1 MDPRKL
7 LEGRSNPLP
16 EGTLAVGAGLIVS
29 GITSYGFLAIS
40 ARALGP
46 ERYAPLGVLWALTY
60 VVCPGVFLPLEQEV
74 GRALSSRRAK
84 GLGGGPLI
92 RRAALA
98 GGVAA
103 AVLIALTAATGPLSV
118 PHLFDDKVL
127 LLVALMV
134 ALAGYYVEFLVRGI
148 LSGNGR
154 FGPYGVILGA
164 EAFLRMVACA
174 ALAIIGVDTVGPYG
188 VLVGLSPVIATLI
201 GAGRQRNLVTPGPDA
216 PWSELSTALGFLL
229 AGSVMAQLLVNA
241 GVFAVQI
248 LADADQKGPGGVA
261 GRFLNGLIIARIP
274 LFMFQAVQAALLPK
288 LAHLAGAGRHADFR
302 TGLKRLLAVVVAIG
316 VLATA
321 TAFAIGPFVV
331 TTLFGEEFR
340 LSHTDL
346 GYLAA
351 ASAVYMLALALA
363 QALIALANYS
373 RVVLGWGSGLIVFTI
388 VTALGSDL
396 LLRVER
402 GFLAGSIASAIVMA
416 IAVHT
421 MLSRGGPL
429 PADAE
434 ELLEAGHQL
443 PIEP

>member
-16 EGTLAVGAGLIVS
+16 EGTLSVGAGLIVS
-29 GITSYGFLAIS
+29 GITSYVFLAIS

-46 ERYAPLGVLWALTY
+46 EAYAPLGVLWALTY

-84 GLGGGPLI
+84 GVGGGPLI
-92 RRAALA
+92 RRATLA

-103 AVLIALTAATGPLSV
+103 AVLIAVTAATGPLSLE
-118 PHLFDDKVL
+118 HLFDDKVL

-134 ALAGYYVEFLVRGI
+134 ALGGYYVEFLVRGI

-154 FGPYGVILGA
+154 FKPYGVILGA
-164 EAFLRMVACA
+164 EALLRAMACA
-174 ALAIIGVDTVGPYG
+174 GLAVIGVDTVGPYG
-188 VLVGLSPVIATLI
+188 VLVGLSPILATLI
-201 GAGRQRNLVTPGPDA
+201 GAGRERNLVTPGPDA
-216 PWSELSTALGFLL
+216 PWSELSSALGYLL

-248 LADADQKGPGGVA
+248 LADAEERGPGGVA
-261 GRFLNGLIIARIP
+261 GRFLNGLIIARVP

-316 VLATA
+316 GLATV
-321 TAFAIGPFVV
+321 TAFAIGPRVV
-331 TTLFGEEFR
+331 TTLFGEEFE

-363 QALIALANYS
+363 QALIALANYN
-373 RVVLGWGSGLIVFTI
+373 RVVLGWGSGLVVFTI
-388 VTALGSDL
+388 VTALGSEL

-402 GFLAGSIASAIVMA
+402 GFLAGSIAAAIVMA
-416 IAVHT
+416 
-421 MLSRGGPL
+421 LSVRSVLASGDASDHD
-429 PADAE
+429 AD

>member
-7 LEGRSNPLP
+7 LEGRTNPLP

-46 ERYAPLGVLWALTY
+46 EKYAPLGVLWALTY

-74 GRALSSRRAK
+74 GRALSTRRAK

-103 AVLIALTAATGPLSV
+103 AVLIAATAATGPLSV
-118 PHLFDDKVL
+118 SHLFDDKVL

-134 ALAGYYVEFLVRGI
+134 ALGGYYAEFLVRGV

-154 FGPYGVILGA
+154 FKSYGVILGS
-164 EAFLRMVACA
+164 EALLRMLACF
-174 ALAIIGVDTVGPYG
+174 ALAVVGVDTVGPFG
-188 VLVGLSPVIATLI
+188 IIIGLAPIAATLI
-201 GAGRQRNLVTPGPDA
+201 GVRKERNLVTPGPDA
-216 PWSELSTALGFLL
+216 PWSELSTALGYLL

-248 LADADQKGPGGVA
+248 LADADQRGPGGVA
-261 GRFLNGLIIARIP
+261 GRFLNGLIIARVP

-288 LAHLAGAGRHADFR
+288 LAHLAGEGRHDDFR
-302 TGLKRLLAVVVAIG
+302 TGLKRLLAVVVGIG
-316 VLATA
+316 SLATV

-331 TTLFGEEFR
+331 TTLFGKGFE
-340 LSHTDL
+340 LSHKDL
-346 GYLAA
+346 AYLAG
-351 ASAVYMLALALA
+351 ASAIYMLALALA
-363 QALIALANYS
+363 QALIALENYS
-373 RVVLGWGSGLIVFTI
+373 RVVLGWASGLIAFVA
-388 VTALGSDL
+388 VTAIGEEL
-396 LLRVER
+396 LPRVEN
-402 GFLAGSIASAIVMA
+402 GFLAGSIAAAVVMA
-416 IAVHT
+416 LSVHSL
-421 MLSRGGPL
+421 LSKGLGGTHD
-429 PADAE
+429 AD
-434 ELLEAGHQL
+434 ELVEASHQL

>member
-7 LEGRSNPLP
+7 LEGRTNPLP

-46 ERYAPLGVLWALTY
+46 EKYAPLGVLWALTY

-74 GRALSSRRAK
+74 GRALSTRRAK

-103 AVLIALTAATGPLSV
+103 AVLIAATAATGPLSV
-118 PHLFDDKVL
+118 SHLFDDKVL

-134 ALAGYYVEFLVRGI
+134 ALGGYYVEFLVRGV

-154 FGPYGVILGA
+154 FKSYGVILGS
-164 EAFLRMVACA
+164 EALLRMLACF
-174 ALAIIGVDTVGPYG
+174 ALAVVGVDTVGPFG
-188 VLVGLSPVIATLI
+188 IIIGLAPIAATLI
-201 GAGRQRNLVTPGPDA
+201 GVRKERDLVTPGPDA
-216 PWSELSTALGFLL
+216 PWSELSTALGYLL

-248 LADADQKGPGGVA
+248 LADADQRGPGGVA
-261 GRFLNGLIIARIP
+261 GRFLNGLIIARVP

-288 LAHLAGAGRHADFR
+288 LAHLAGEGRHEDFR
-302 TGLKRLLAVVVAIG
+302 TGLKRLLAVVVGIG
-316 VLATA
+316 VLATV

-331 TTLFGEEFR
+331 TTLFGKGFE
-340 LSHTDL
+340 LSHKDL

-351 ASAVYMLALALA
+351 GSAIYMLALALA
-363 QALIALANYS
+363 QALIALASYS
-373 RVVLGWGSGLIVFTI
+373 RVVLGWAAGLVAFVA
-388 VTALGSDL
+388 VTAIGKDL
-396 LLRVER
+396 LPRAEH
-402 GFLAGSIASAIVMA
+402 GFLAGSIAAAVVMA
-416 IAVHT
+416 LSVHGL
-421 MLSRGGPL
+421 LSRGLGGTHD
-429 PADAE
+429 AD
-434 ELLEAGHQL
+434 ELVEASHQL

>member
-29 GITSYGFLAIS
+29 GVTSYGFLAIS

-60 VVCPGVFLPLEQEV
+60 VVCPSVFLPLEQEV
-74 GRALSSRRAK
+74 GRALSSRRAR

-92 RRAALA
+92 HRAALA

-103 AVLIALTAATGPLSV
+103 AVLIAVTGASAPLSLGSFFN
-118 PHLFDDKVL
+118 HKVL
-127 LLVALMV
+127 LLIALMV
-134 ALAGYYVEFLVRGI
+134 SLAGYYVEFLVRGV

-154 FGPYGVILGA
+154 FGSYGIILGS
-164 EAFLRMVACA
+164 EAFLRMLACA
-174 ALAIIGVDTVGPYG
+174 GLALVGVNTVGPYG
-188 VLVGLSPVIATLI
+188 VIIGLSPIAATLL
-201 GAGRQRNLVTPGPDA
+201 GVRKERNLVNPGPDA
-216 PWSELSTALGFLL
+216 PWSELSSALGYLL

-241 GVFAVQI
+241 GVFAVQV
-248 LADADQKGPGGVA
+248 LADAEQKGKHGVA

-316 VLATA
+316 VTA
-321 TAFAIGPFVV
+321 TITALAIGPFVV
-331 TTLFGEEFR
+331 TTLFGEDFR
-340 LSHTDL
+340 LGHKDL

-363 QALIALANYS
+363 QALIALKNYS
-373 RVVLGWGSGLIVFTI
+373 RVVIGWAVGLIAFVA
-388 VTALGSDL
+388 VTALGHEL
-396 LLRVER
+396 LPRVEH
-402 GFLAGSIASAIVMA
+402 GFLAGSVASAIAMA
-416 IAVHT
+416 VAVQT
-421 MLSRGGPL
+421 LLSRGL
-429 PADAE
+429 ASTHDAE
-434 ELLEAGHQL
+434 ELVEASHQL

>member
-7 LEGRSNPLP
+7 LEGRTNPLP

-74 GRALSSRRAK
+74 GRALSTRRAK

-103 AVLIALTAATGPLSV
+103 VVLIAATAATGPLSLA
-118 PHLFDDKVL
+118 HLFDHKAL
-127 LLVALMV
+127 LLVALMLG
-134 ALAGYYVEFLVRGI
+134 LAGYYAEFLVRGV
-148 LSGNGR
+148 LSGNAR
-154 FGPYGVILGA
+154 FKPYGVILGS
-164 EAFLRMVACA
+164 EALLRMLACI
-174 ALAIIGVDTVGPYG
+174 ALAVIGVDTVGPYG
-188 VLVGLSPVIATLI
+188 VIIGVAPIAATLI
-201 GAGRQRNLVTPGPDA
+201 GIRKERNLITPGPDA
-216 PWSELSTALGFLL
+216 PWSELSTALGYLL

-288 LAHLAGAGRHADFR
+288 LAHLAGEGRHDDFR

-316 VLATA
+316 SLATV

-331 TTLFGEEFR
+331 TTMFGKGFE

-346 GYLAA
+346 GYLAG
-351 ASAVYMLALALA
+351 ASAIYMLALALA
-363 QALIALANYS
+363 QALIALANYR
-373 RVVLGWGSGLIVFTI
+373 RVVLGWAAGLVAFVV
-388 VTALGSDL
+388 VTALGHDL
-396 LLRVER
+396 LPRVER
-402 GFLAGSIASAIVMA
+402 GFLAGSIAAAVVMA
-416 IAVHT
+416 LSVHSL
-421 MLSRGGPL
+421 LSRGAGGTHD
-429 PADAE
+429 AD
-434 ELLEAGHQL
+434 ELVEASHQL

>member
-74 GRALSSRRAK
+74 GRALSSRRAS
-84 GLGGGPLI
+84 GVGGGPLI

-103 AVLIALTAATGPLSV
+103 AVLVAVTAGTSPLTLA
-118 PHLFDDKVL
+118 HLFDHKVL
-127 LLVALMV
+127 LLVALML
-134 ALAGYYVEFLVRGI
+134 ALSGYYVEFLVRGV

-154 FGPYGVILGA
+154 FKPYGLILGS

-174 ALAIIGVDTVGPYG
+174 GLALVGVHTVGPYG
-188 VLVGLSPVIATLI
+188 VIIGLAPVAATLI
-201 GAGRQRNLVTPGPDA
+201 GIRKERGLITPGPDA
-216 PWSELSTALGFLL
+216 PWSELSTALGYLL

-248 LADADQKGPGGVA
+248 LADAEEKGKHGVA

-288 LAHLAGAGRHADFR
+288 LAHLAASGRHADFR

-331 TTLFGEEFR
+331 TTMFGPDFE

-351 ASAVYMLALALA
+351 ASAIYMLALALA
-363 QALIALANYS
+363 QALIALASYS
-373 RVVLGWGSGLIVFTI
+373 RVVIGWAVGLVVFVI
-388 VTALGSDL
+388 VTAVQHDL
-396 LLRVER
+396 LPRVER
-402 GFLAGSIASAIVMA
+402 GFLAGSVASAIVMA
-416 IAVHT
+416 VAVFNL
-421 MLSRGGPL
+421 LSSG
-429 PADAE
+429 AAASTDVE
-434 ELLEAGHQL
+434 ELIEASHQL

>member
-7 LEGRSNPLP
+7 LEGRNNPLP

-92 RRAALA
+92 HRAALA

-103 AVLIALTAATGPLSV
+103 VVLIALTAASSPLSLA
-118 PHLFDDKVL
+118 HLFSHKVL
-127 LLVALMV
+127 LLVALML
-134 ALAGYYVEFLVRGI
+134 ALGGYYVEFLVRGV

-154 FGPYGVILGA
+154 FKPYGVILGA

-174 ALAIIGVDTVGPYG
+174 GLAIVGVNTVGPYG
-188 VLVGLSPVIATLI
+188 VIIGLSPIAATLL
-201 GAGRQRNLVTPGPDA
+201 GVRKERNLVTPGPDA
-216 PWSELSTALGFLL
+216 PWSELSSALGYLL
-229 AGSVMAQLLVNA
+229 AASVMAQLLVNA

-248 LADADQKGPGGVA
+248 LADAEEKGKHGVA

-302 TGLKRLLAVVVAIG
+302 AGLKRLLAVVVAIG
-316 VLATA
+316 VLATV

-331 TTLFGEEFR
+331 TTMFGKDFR

-363 QALIALANYS
+363 QALIALANYP
-373 RVVLGWGSGLIVFTI
+373 RVVIGWAVGLVVFAV
-388 VTALGSDL
+388 VTAVQHDL
-396 LLRVER
+396 LPRVER
-402 GFLAGSIASAIVMA
+402 GFLAGSVASAALMA
-416 IAVHT
+416 WSVFSL
-421 MLSRGGPL
+421 LSKGAGGTHD
-429 PADAE
+429 AD
-434 ELLEAGHQL
+434 ELLEASHQL

>member
-7 LEGRSNPLP
+7 LEGRTNPLP
-16 EGTLAVGAGLIVS
+16 EGTLSVGAGLIVS

-46 ERYAPLGVLWALTY
+46 EKYAPLGVLWALTY

-84 GLGGGPLI
+84 DLGGGPLI

-103 AVLIALTAATGPLSV
+103 AVLIAATAATGPLSLT
-118 PHLFDDKVL
+118 HLFDDKVL
-127 LLVALMV
+127 LLVALIV
-134 ALAGYYVEFLVRGI
+134 ALGGYYVEFLVRGV

-154 FGPYGVILGA
+154 FRSYGVILGS
-164 EAFLRMVACA
+164 EALLRMLACFV
-174 ALAIIGVDTVGPYG
+174 LAVVGVDTVGPFG
-188 VLVGLSPVIATLI
+188 VIIGVAPIAATLL
-201 GAGRQRNLVTPGPDA
+201 GVRRERNLVTPGPDA
-216 PWSELSTALGFLL
+216 PWSELSTALGYLL

-302 TGLKRLLAVVVAIG
+302 AGLKRLLAVVVAIG
-316 VLATA
+316 ALATV

-331 TTLFGEEFR
+331 TTLFGKGFE

-346 GYLAA
+346 GYLAG
-351 ASAVYMLALALA
+351 ASAIYMLALALA

-373 RVVLGWGSGLIVFTI
+373 RVVLGWAAGLVAFVG
-388 VTALGSDL
+388 VTALGHEL
-396 LLRVER
+396 LPRVEY
-402 GFLAGSIASAIVMA
+402 GFLAGSVAAALVMGVS
-416 IAVHT
+416 VHT
-421 MLSRGGPL
+421 MLSRGLAGTHD
-429 PADAE
+429 AD
-434 ELLEAGHQL
+434 ELVDASHQL

>member
-7 LEGRSNPLP
+7 LEGRANPLP
-16 EGTLAVGAGLIVS
+16 EGTLSVGAGLIV
-29 GITSYGFLAIS
+29 GGLTSYGFLAVS
-40 ARALGP
+40 ARTLGP
-46 ERYAPLGVLWALTY
+46 EAYAPLGVLWALTY

-84 GLGGGPLI
+84 GVGGGPLI

-103 AVLIALTAATGPLSV
+103 VVLVIATAATGPLSL
-118 PHLFDDKVL
+118 PHLFDDRVL

-134 ALAGYYVEFLVRGI
+134 ALAGYYVEFLVRGV

-154 FGPYGVILGA
+154 FGPYGLILGA
-164 EAFLRMVACA
+164 EALLRMLACF
-174 ALAIIGVDTVGPYG
+174 ALAVLGVKTVGPYG
-188 VLVGLSPVIATLI
+188 IIIGLAPIAATLI
-201 GAGRQRNLVTPGPDA
+201 GIRKERNLITPGPDA
-216 PWSELSTALGFLL
+216 PWSELSTALGYLL

-248 LADADQKGPGGVA
+248 LAEAEEKGPA
-261 GRFLNGLIIARIP
+261 GRFLNGLIVARVP

-316 VLATA
+316 SVATV
-321 TAFAIGPFVV
+321 TAFAIGPYVV
-331 TTLFGEEFR
+331 TKLFGEGFE
-340 LSHTDL
+340 LSHKDL
-346 GYLAA
+346 GYLAG
-351 ASAVYMLALALA
+351 ASAIYMLALALA

-373 RVVLGWGSGLIVFTI
+373 RVVLGWAAGLVAFVG
-388 VTALGSDL
+388 VTAMGHEL
-396 LLRVER
+396 LPRVEH
-402 GFLAGSIASAIVMA
+402 GFLAGSVTAAVVMA
-416 IAVHT
+416 FSVHT
-421 MLSRGGPL
+421 MLSRGLAGTHD
-429 PADAE
+429 AD
-434 ELLEAGHQL
+434 ELVEAGHQL

>member
-7 LEGRSNPLP
+7 LEGRNNPLP

-92 RRAALA
+92 HRAALA

-103 AVLIALTAATGPLSV
+103 VVLIALTAASSPLSLA
-118 PHLFDDKVL
+118 HLFSHKVL
-127 LLVALMV
+127 LLVALML
-134 ALAGYYVEFLVRGI
+134 ALGGYYVEFLVRGV

-154 FGPYGVILGA
+154 FKPYGVILGA

-174 ALAIIGVDTVGPYG
+174 VLAIVGVNTVGPYG
-188 VLVGLSPVIATLI
+188 VIIGLSPIAATLL
-201 GAGRQRNLVTPGPDA
+201 GVRKERNLVTPGPDA
-216 PWSELSTALGFLL
+216 PWSELSSALGYLL
-229 AGSVMAQLLVNA
+229 AASVMAQLLVNA

-248 LADADQKGPGGVA
+248 LADAEEKGKHGVA

-288 LAHLAGAGRHADFR
+288 LAHLAGAGRHADFKA
-302 TGLKRLLAVVVAIG
+302 GLKRLLAVVVAIG
-316 VLATA
+316 VLATV

-331 TTLFGEEFR
+331 TTMFGKDFR

-363 QALIALANYS
+363 QALIALANYP
-373 RVVLGWGSGLIVFTI
+373 RVVIGWAVGLVVFTV
-388 VTALGSDL
+388 VTAVQHDL
-396 LLRVER
+396 LPRVER
-402 GFLAGSIASAIVMA
+402 GFLAGSVASAAVMA
-416 IAVHT
+416 WSVFHV
-421 MLSRGGPL
+421 LSTGAGGAHD
-429 PADAE
+429 AD
-434 ELLEAGHQL
+434 ELLEASHQL

>member
-74 GRALSSRRAK
+74 GRALSTRRAK

-92 RRAALA
+92 RRATLA

-103 AVLIALTAATGPLSV
+103 AVLIAVTAATGPLSLT
-118 PHLFDDKVL
+118 HLFDHKVL

-134 ALAGYYVEFLVRGI
+134 ALAGYYAEFLVRGV

-154 FGPYGVILGA
+154 FKAYGVILGS
-164 EAFLRMVACA
+164 EALLRMVACFG
-174 ALAIIGVDTVGPYG
+174 LSVVGVDTVGPYG
-188 VLVGLSPVIATLI
+188 VLVGLSPVAATLI
-201 GAGRQRNLVTPGPDA
+201 GAGRERNLVTPGPDA
-216 PWSELSTALGFLL
+216 PWSELSSALGFLL

-248 LADADQKGPGGVA
+248 LADAQERGAHGVA
-261 GRFLNGLIIARIP
+261 GRFLNGLIIARVP

-288 LAHLAGAGRHADFR
+288 LAHLAGQGRHHDFK

-316 VLATA
+316 SLATV

-331 TTLFGEEFR
+331 KTMFGKEFE
-340 LSHTDL
+340 LSHKDL

-363 QALIALANYS
+363 QALIALANYT
-373 RVVLGWGSGLIVFTI
+373 RVVIGWAAGLVAFVI
-388 VTALGSDL
+388 VTALGSEL
-396 LLRVER
+396 LPRVEH
-402 GFLAGSIASAIVMA
+402 GFLAGSVAAAVVMA
-416 IAVHT
+416 LSVRT
-421 MLSRGGPL
+421 MLSQGLAGVHD
-429 PADAE
+429 AD
-434 ELLEAGHQL
+434 ELVEASHQL

>member
-7 LEGRSNPLP
+7 LEGRTNPLP

-46 ERYAPLGVLWALTY
+46 EKYAPLGVLWALTY

-74 GRALSSRRAK
+74 GRALSTRRAK

-103 AVLIALTAATGPLSV
+103 AVLIAATAATGPLSLS
-118 PHLFDDKVL
+118 HLFDDKVM

-134 ALAGYYVEFLVRGI
+134 ALGGYYVEFLVRGV

-154 FGPYGVILGA
+154 FRSYGVILGS
-164 EAFLRMVACA
+164 EALLRMLACF
-174 ALAIIGVDTVGPYG
+174 ALAVVGVDTVGPFG
-188 VLVGLSPVIATLI
+188 VIIGIAPIAATLI
-201 GAGRQRNLVTPGPDA
+201 GVRKERNLVTPGPDA
-216 PWSELSTALGFLL
+216 PWSELSTALGYLL

-248 LADADQKGPGGVA
+248 LADADQRGPGGVA
-261 GRFLNGLIIARIP
+261 GRFLNGLIIARVP

-288 LAHLAGAGRHADFR
+288 LAHLAGEGRHDDFK
-302 TGLKRLLAVVVAIG
+302 TGLKRLLAVVVGIG
-316 VLATA
+316 TLATV

-331 TTLFGEEFR
+331 TTMFGKGFE

-346 GYLAA
+346 GYLAGG
-351 ASAVYMLALALA
+351 SAIYMLALALA

-373 RVVLGWGSGLIVFTI
+373 RVVLGWAAGLIAFVG
-388 VTALGSDL
+388 VTALGEEL
-396 LLRVER
+396 LPRVEY
-402 GFLAGSIASAIVMA
+402 GFLAGSVAAAVVMG
-416 IAVHT
+416 VSVRT
-421 MLSRGGPL
+421 MLSKGLAGTHD
-429 PADAE
+429 AD
-434 ELLEAGHQL
+434 ELVEASHQL

>member
-29 GITSYGFLAIS
+29 GITSYVFLAIS

-84 GLGGGPLI
+84 GVGGGPLI
-92 RRAALA
+92 RRATLA

-118 PHLFDDKVL
+118 DHLFDGKVL

-174 ALAIIGVDTVGPYG
+174 ALAIIGVETVGPYG
-188 VLVGLSPVIATLI
+188 VLVGLSPVVATLI

-288 LAHLAGAGRHADFR
+288 LAHLAGEGRHADFR

-373 RVVLGWGSGLIVFTI
+373 RVVLGWGSGLVVFTI

-416 IAVHT
+416 FAVRT

-429 PADAE
+429 PVDAE

>member
-7 LEGRSNPLP
+7 LEGRTNPLP

-29 GITSYGFLAIS
+29 GVTSYGFLAIS

-46 ERYAPLGVLWALTY
+46 EKYAPLGVLWALTY

-74 GRALSSRRAK
+74 GRALSTRRAK

-103 AVLIALTAATGPLSV
+103 VVLIAATAATGPLSL

-134 ALAGYYVEFLVRGI
+134 ALGGYYVEFLVRGV
-148 LSGNGR
+148 LSGNAR
-154 FGPYGVILGA
+154 FKPYGVILGA
-164 EAFLRMVACA
+164 EALLRMLACF
-174 ALAIIGVDTVGPYG
+174 ALAVVGVDTVGPYG
-188 VLVGLSPVIATLI
+188 VLVGLSPVAATLI
-201 GAGRQRNLVTPGPDA
+201 GIRKERNLITPGPDA
-216 PWSELSTALGFLL
+216 PWSELSTALGYLL

-261 GRFLNGLIIARIP
+261 GRFLNGLIIARVP

-302 TGLKRLLAVVVAIG
+302 AGLKRLLAVVVAIG
-316 VLATA
+316 SLATV

-331 TTLFGEEFR
+331 TTMFGKGFE
-340 LSHTDL
+340 LSHRDL
-346 GYLAA
+346 AYLAG
-351 ASAVYMLALALA
+351 ASAIYMLALALA

-373 RVVLGWGSGLIVFTI
+373 RVVLGWAAGLVAFVA
-388 VTALGSDL
+388 VTALGHDL
-396 LLRVER
+396 LPRVEH
-402 GFLAGSIASAIVMA
+402 GFLAGSIAAAVVMA
-416 IAVHT
+416 
-421 MLSRGGPL
+421 LSVQNLLSHGGVGTHD
-429 PADAE
+429 AD
-434 ELLEAGHQL
+434 ELVEAAHQL
-443 PIEP
+443 PHEP

>member
-7 LEGRSNPLP
+7 LEGRTNPLP

-46 ERYAPLGVLWALTY
+46 EKYAPLGVLWALTY

-74 GRALSSRRAK
+74 GRALSTRRAK
-84 GLGGGPLI
+84 GVGGGPLI

-103 AVLIALTAATGPLSV
+103 AVLIAATAATGPLSAS
-118 PHLFDDKVL
+118 HLFDDKVML
-127 LLVALMV
+127 LAALMV
-134 ALAGYYVEFLVRGI
+134 ALGGYYVEFLVRGV

-154 FGPYGVILGA
+154 FKSYGVILGS
-164 EAFLRMVACA
+164 EALLRMLACF
-174 ALAIIGVDTVGPYG
+174 ALAVVGVDTVGPFG
-188 VLVGLSPVIATLI
+188 VIIGLAPIAATLI
-201 GAGRQRNLVTPGPDA
+201 GIRKERDLVTPGPDA
-216 PWSELSTALGFLL
+216 PWSELSTALGYLL

-261 GRFLNGLIIARIP
+261 GRFLNGLIIARVP

-288 LAHLAGAGRHADFR
+288 LAHLAGEGRHDDFR
-302 TGLKRLLAVVVAIG
+302 TGLKRLLAVVVGIG
-316 VLATA
+316 TLATV

-331 TTLFGEEFR
+331 TTMFGKGFE
-340 LSHTDL
+340 LSHKDL
-346 GYLAA
+346 AYLAG
-351 ASAVYMLALALA
+351 ASAIYMLALALA
-363 QALIALANYS
+363 QALIALENYS
-373 RVVLGWGSGLIVFTI
+373 RVVLGWASGLIAFVG
-388 VTALGSDL
+388 VTAIGEEL
-396 LLRVER
+396 LPRVEN
-402 GFLAGSIASAIVMA
+402 GFLAGSIAAAVVMA
-416 IAVHT
+416 LSVHSL
-421 MLSRGGPL
+421 LSKGLGGTHD
-429 PADAE
+429 AD
-434 ELLEAGHQL
+434 ELLEAGHQF

>member
-7 LEGRSNPLP
+7 LEGRTNPLP

-46 ERYAPLGVLWALTY
+46 EKYAPLGVLWALTY

-74 GRALSSRRAK
+74 GRALSTRRAK

-103 AVLIALTAATGPLSV
+103 AVLIAATAATGPLSAS
-118 PHLFDDKVL
+118 HLFDDKVM

-134 ALAGYYVEFLVRGI
+134 ALGGYYAEFLVRGV

-154 FGPYGVILGA
+154 FKSYGVILGS
-164 EAFLRMVACA
+164 EALLRMLACF
-174 ALAIIGVDTVGPYG
+174 ALAVVGVDTVGPFG
-188 VLVGLSPVIATLI
+188 IIIGLAPIAATLI
-201 GAGRQRNLVTPGPDA
+201 GVRKERNLVTPGPDA
-216 PWSELSTALGFLL
+216 PWSELSTALGYLL

-248 LADADQKGPGGVA
+248 LADADQRGPGGVA
-261 GRFLNGLIIARIP
+261 GRFLNGLIIARVP

-288 LAHLAGAGRHADFR
+288 LAHLAGEGRHDDFR
-302 TGLKRLLAVVVAIG
+302 TGLKRLLAVVVGIG
-316 VLATA
+316 SLATV

-331 TTLFGEEFR
+331 TTLFGKGFE
-340 LSHTDL
+340 LSHKDL
-346 GYLAA
+346 AYLAG
-351 ASAVYMLALALA
+351 ASAIYMLALALA
-363 QALIALANYS
+363 QALIALENYS
-373 RVVLGWGSGLIVFTI
+373 RVVLGWASGLIAFVA
-388 VTALGSDL
+388 VTAIGEEL
-396 LLRVER
+396 LPRVEN
-402 GFLAGSIASAIVMA
+402 GFLAGSIAAAVVMA
-416 IAVHT
+416 LSVHSL
-421 MLSRGGPL
+421 LSKGLAGTHD
-429 PADAE
+429 AD
-434 ELLEAGHQL
+434 ELVEASHQL

>member
-7 LEGRSNPLP
+7 LEGRTNPLP

-46 ERYAPLGVLWALTY
+46 EKYAPLGVLWALTY

-74 GRALSSRRAK
+74 GRALSNRRAK

-103 AVLIALTAATGPLSV
+103 AVLIAATAATGPLSLAN
-118 PHLFDDKVL
+118 LFDNKVM

-134 ALAGYYVEFLVRGI
+134 ALGGYYVEFLVRGV
-148 LSGNGR
+148 LSGNAR
-154 FGPYGVILGA
+154 FKSYGIILGS
-164 EAFLRMVACA
+164 EALLRMLACF
-174 ALAIIGVDTVGPYG
+174 ALALVGVDTVGPFG
-188 VLVGLSPVIATLI
+188 VIIGLAPIAATLL
-201 GAGRQRNLVTPGPDA
+201 GVRRERNLVTPGPDA
-216 PWSELSTALGFLL
+216 PWSELSSALGYLL

-248 LADADQKGPGGVA
+248 LADAQQKGPGGVA
-261 GRFLNGLIIARIP
+261 GRFLNGLIIARVP

-288 LAHLAGAGRHADFR
+288 LAHLAGEGRHDDFK
-302 TGLKRLLAVVVAIG
+302 TGLKRLLAVVVGIG
-316 VLATA
+316 SLATV

-331 TTLFGEEFR
+331 TTLFGKGFE
-340 LSHTDL
+340 LSHKDL
-346 GYLAA
+346 AYLAG
-351 ASAVYMLALALA
+351 ASAIYMLALALA
-363 QALIALANYS
+363 QALIALENYS
-373 RVVLGWGSGLIVFTI
+373 RVVFGWASGLIGFVA
-388 VTALGSDL
+388 VTAIGEEL
-396 LLRVER
+396 LPRVEH
-402 GFLAGSIASAIVMA
+402 GFLAGSVAAAVVMA
-416 IAVHT
+416 FSVHSL
-421 MLSRGGPL
+421 LSKGLGGTHD
-429 PADAE
+429 AD
-434 ELLEAGHQL
+434 ELVEAGHQL

>member
-7 LEGRSNPLP
+7 LEGKSNPLP

-29 GITSYGFLAIS
+29 GITSYVFLAIA

-92 RRAALA
+92 RRATLA

-103 AVLIALTAATGPLSV
+103 AVLILLTAATGSLSV
-118 PHLFDDKVL
+118 EHLFDGKVL
-127 LLVALMV
+127 LLVALIV

-154 FGPYGVILGA
+154 FKAYGVILGA
-164 EAFLRMVACA
+164 EAFLRMLACL
-174 ALAIIGVDTVGPYG
+174 ALSVVGVDTVGPYG
-188 VLVGLSPVIATLI
+188 VLVGLAPVVATLI
-201 GAGRQRNLVTPGPDA
+201 GAGRERGLVTPGPDA
-216 PWSELSTALGFLL
+216 PWSELSSALGYLL

-248 LADADQKGPGGVA
+248 LADADERGPGGVA
-261 GRFLNGLIIARIP
+261 GRFLNGLIIARVP
-274 LFMFQAVQAALLPK
+274 LFMFQAVQASLLPK
-288 LAHLAGAGRHADFR
+288 LAHLAGAGRHDDFR

-316 VLATA
+316 SIATV

-340 LSHTDL
+340 LDHSDL
-346 GYLAA
+346 GYLAG

-363 QALIALANYS
+363 QALIALSNYS
-373 RVVLGWGSGLIVFTI
+373 RVVLGWATGLVGFVA
-388 VTALGSDL
+388 VTALGGEL
-396 LLRVER
+396 LPRVER
-402 GFLAGSIASAIVMA
+402 GFLAGSIAAAIVMA
-416 IAVHT
+416 ISVYH
-421 MLSRGGPL
+421 MLSQGLVGGH
-429 PADAE
+429 DAE
-434 ELLEAGHQL
+434 EILEASYQL

>member
-7 LEGRSNPLP
+7 LEGRNNPLP
-16 EGTLAVGAGLIVS
+16 EGTLSVGAGLIVS
-29 GITSYGFLAIS
+29 GVTSYGFLAIS

-46 ERYAPLGVLWALTY
+46 EAYAPLGVLWALTY

-103 AVLIALTAATGPLSV
+103 VVLIALTGITAPLLLE
-118 PHLFDDKVL
+118 HLFDNKVL
-127 LLVALMV
+127 LLVALML
-134 ALAGYYVEFLVRGI
+134 ALAGYYAEFLVRGV

-154 FGPYGVILGA
+154 FKPYGVILGA

-174 ALAIIGVDTVGPYG
+174 VLAVIGVETVGPYG
-188 VLVGLSPVIATLI
+188 VIIGLAPIVATAI
-201 GAGRQRNLVTPGPDA
+201 GVRKQRNLVTPGPDA
-216 PWSELSTALGFLL
+216 PWSELSSALGFLL
-229 AGSVMAQLLVNA
+229 AGSIMAQLLVNA

-248 LADADQKGPGGVA
+248 LATSEERGAHGIA

-288 LAHLAGAGRHADFR
+288 LAHLAGAGRHADFKA
-302 TGLKRLLAVVVAIG
+302 GLKRLLAVVIALG
-316 VLATA
+316 SLATV
-321 TAFAIGPFVV
+321 TAFVLGPFVV
-331 TTLFGEEFR
+331 TTMFGQEFE
-340 LSHTDL
+340 LSHKDL
-346 GYLAA
+346 GFLAG

-363 QALIALANYS
+363 QALIALADYT
-373 RVVLGWGSGLIVFTI
+373 RVVIGWASGLIAFVI
-388 VTALGSDL
+388 VTALGHEL
-396 LLRVER
+396 LPRVEH
-402 GFLAGSIASAIVMA
+402 GFLAGSIAAAIVMA
-416 IAVHT
+416 VSVRNN
-421 MLSRGGPL
+421 LSKGLGRMHD
-429 PADAE
+429 AD
-434 ELLEAGHQL
+434 ELVEAGHQL

>member
-29 GITSYGFLAIS
+29 GVTSYGFLAIA

-103 AVLIALTAATGPLSV
+103 AVLIAATAATGPLSLA
-118 PHLFDDKVL
+118 HLFDHKVL
-127 LLVALMV
+127 LLAALMV
-134 ALAGYYVEFLVRGI
+134 ALAGYYIEFLVRGV
-148 LSGNGR
+148 LSGNAR
-154 FGPYGVILGA
+154 FKSYGVILGA
-164 EAFLRMVACA
+164 EALLRMLACFV
-174 ALAIIGVDTVGPYG
+174 LAVVGVETVGPYG
-188 VLVGLSPVIATLI
+188 IIIGLAPIVATLL
-201 GAGRQRNLVTPGPDA
+201 GVRRERNLVTPGPDA
-216 PWSELSTALGFLL
+216 PWSELSSALGYLL
-229 AGSVMAQLLVNA
+229 AGSVMAQMLVNA

-248 LADADQKGPGGVA
+248 LADAEQKGPGGIA
-261 GRFLNGLIIARIP
+261 GRFLNGLIIARVP

-316 VLATA
+316 ALATV

-331 TTLFGEEFR
+331 TTLFGQEFR
-340 LSHTDL
+340 LSHRDL

-351 ASAVYMLALALA
+351 ASAIYMLALALA
-363 QALIALANYS
+363 QALIALSNYS
-373 RVVLGWGSGLIVFTI
+373 RVVLGWGAGLVVFVG
-388 VTALGSDL
+388 VTALGHEL
-396 LLRVER
+396 LPRVEY
-402 GFLAGSIASAIVMA
+402 GFLAGSFASAVVMGFS
-416 IAVHT
+416 VYSL
-421 MLSRGGPL
+421 LSRG
-429 PADAE
+429 
-434 ELLEAGHQL
+434 EAGTHDADELVEASHQL

>member
-7 LEGRSNPLP
+7 LEGRTNPLP

-103 AVLIALTAATGPLSV
+103 AVLIAATAATGPISLT
-118 PHLFDDKVL
+118 HLFDDKVL
-127 LLVALMV
+127 LLVALMLG
-134 ALAGYYVEFLVRGI
+134 LAGYYAEFFVRGV
-148 LSGNGR
+148 LSGNAR
-154 FGPYGVILGA
+154 FKPYGVILGA
-164 EAFLRMVACA
+164 EASLRMLACF
-174 ALAIIGVDTVGPYG
+174 ALAVVGVDTVGPYG
-188 VLVGLSPVIATLI
+188 IIIGVSPIAATLLGI
-201 GAGRQRNLVTPGPDA
+201 RKERNLVTPGPDA
-216 PWSELSTALGFLL
+216 PWSELSTALGYLL

-248 LADADQKGPGGVA
+248 LADADQRGPGGAA

-288 LAHLAGAGRHADFR
+288 LAHLAGEGRHDDFR
-302 TGLKRLLAVVVAIG
+302 TGLKRLLAVVVGIG
-316 VLATA
+316 SLATV

-331 TTLFGEEFR
+331 TTLFGKGFE
-340 LSHTDL
+340 LSHKDL
-346 GYLAA
+346 GYLAG
-351 ASAVYMLALALA
+351 ASAIYMLALALA

-373 RVVLGWGSGLIVFTI
+373 RVVLGWAAGLIAFVG
-388 VTALGSDL
+388 VTAIGEEL
-396 LLRVER
+396 LPRVEH
-402 GFLAGSIASAIVMA
+402 GFLAGSIAAAVVMG
-416 IAVHT
+416 VSVRM
-421 MLSRGGPL
+421 MLSRGLAGTHD
-429 PADAE
+429 AD
-434 ELLEAGHQL
+434 ELVEASHQL

>member
-7 LEGRSNPLP
+7 LEGRTNPLP

-74 GRALSSRRAK
+74 GRALSTRRAK

-103 AVLIALTAATGPLSV
+103 AVLIAATAATGPLSLT
-118 PHLFDDKVL
+118 HLFDDKVM

-134 ALAGYYVEFLVRGI
+134 ALGGYYVEFLVRGM

-154 FGPYGVILGA
+154 FGSYGVILGS
-164 EAFLRMVACA
+164 EALLRMLACF
-174 ALAIIGVDTVGPYG
+174 ALAVVGVDTVGPFG
-188 VLVGLSPVIATLI
+188 VIIGVAPIAATLL
-201 GAGRQRNLVTPGPDA
+201 GLRRERNLVTPGPDA
-216 PWSELSTALGFLL
+216 PWSELSTALGYLL

-248 LADADQKGPGGVA
+248 LADADQRGPGGAA
-261 GRFLNGLIIARIP
+261 GRFLNGLIIARVP

-288 LAHLAGAGRHADFR
+288 LAHLAGEGRHDDFR
-302 TGLKRLLAVVVAIG
+302 TGLKRLLAVVVGIG
-316 VLATA
+316 SLATV

-331 TTLFGEEFR
+331 TTMFGKGFE
-340 LSHTDL
+340 LSHRDL
-346 GYLAA
+346 GFLAG
-351 ASAVYMLALALA
+351 ASAIYMLALALA
-363 QALIALANYS
+363 QALIALENYS
-373 RVVLGWGSGLIVFTI
+373 RVVLGWGAGLIAFVG
-388 VTALGSDL
+388 VTAIGEEL
-396 LLRVER
+396 LPRVEH
-402 GFLAGSIASAIVMA
+402 GFLAGSIAAAIVMGVS
-416 IAVHT
+416 VHSL
-421 MLSRGGPL
+421 LSRGL
-429 PADAE
+429 ARTHDAD
-434 ELLEAGHQL
+434 ELVEASHQL

>member
-7 LEGRSNPLP
+7 LEGKSNPLP

-29 GITSYGFLAIS
+29 GLTSYGFLAIS

-92 RRAALA
+92 HRAALA

-103 AVLIALTAATGPLSV
+103 AVLIAVTAGTSPLSLA
-118 PHLFDDKVL
+118 HLFDHKVL
-127 LLVALMV
+127 LLVALML
-134 ALAGYYVEFLVRGI
+134 ALAGYYVEFLVRGV

-154 FGPYGVILGA
+154 FKPYGIILGA

-174 ALAIIGVDTVGPYG
+174 VLAIVGVDTVGPYG
-188 VLVGLSPVIATLI
+188 VIIGVAPLAATLI
-201 GAGRQRNLVTPGPDA
+201 GVRKERKLITPGPDA
-216 PWSELSTALGFLL
+216 PWSELTTALGYLL

-248 LADADQKGPGGVA
+248 LAEADQKKVA

-302 TGLKRLLAVVVAIG
+302 AGLNRLLAVVVAIG
-316 VLATA
+316 GLATV
-321 TAFAIGPFVV
+321 TAWAIGPFVV
-331 TTLFGEEFR
+331 TTMFGKGFE
-340 LSHTDL
+340 LNHTDL
-346 GYLAA
+346 VYLAS
-351 ASAVYMLALALA
+351 ASAFYMLALALA
-363 QALIALANYS
+363 QALIALASYS
-373 RVVLGWGSGLIVFTI
+373 RVVIGWASGLVVFTV
-388 VTALGSDL
+388 VTAVQHDL
-396 LLRVER
+396 LPRVER
-402 GFLAGSIASAIVMA
+402 GFLAGSVASAIVMA
-416 IAVHT
+416 LAVFNI
-421 MLSRGGPL
+421 LSSGAAGVH
-429 PADAE
+429 DAE
-434 ELLEAGHQL
+434 ELVEASHQL

>member
-7 LEGRSNPLP
+7 LEGRTNPLP

-103 AVLIALTAATGPLSV
+103 AVLIAATAATGPLSLN
-118 PHLFDDKVL
+118 HLFDNKVL

-134 ALAGYYVEFLVRGI
+134 ALGGYYVEFLVRGM

-154 FGPYGVILGA
+154 FGSYGVILGS
-164 EAFLRMVACA
+164 EALLRMLACF
-174 ALAIIGVDTVGPYG
+174 ALAVVGVDTVGPFG
-188 VLVGLSPVIATLI
+188 VIIGIAPIVATLL
-201 GAGRQRNLVTPGPDA
+201 GLRRERNLVTPGPDA
-216 PWSELSTALGFLL
+216 PWSELSTALGYLL

-248 LADADQKGPGGVA
+248 LADADQRGPGGAA

-288 LAHLAGAGRHADFR
+288 LAHLAGEGRHDDFR
-302 TGLKRLLAVVVAIG
+302 TGLKRLLAVVVGIG
-316 VLATA
+316 SLATV

-331 TTLFGEEFR
+331 TTLFGKGFE
-340 LSHTDL
+340 LSHRDL
-346 GYLAA
+346 GYLAG
-351 ASAVYMLALALA
+351 ASAIYMLALALA

-373 RVVLGWGSGLIVFTI
+373 RVVLGWAAGLIAFVV
-388 VTALGSDL
+388 VTAIGEEL
-396 LLRVER
+396 LPRVEH
-402 GFLAGSIASAIVMA
+402 GFLAGSIAAAVVMG
-416 IAVHT
+416 VSVRM
-421 MLSRGGPL
+421 MLSRGLAGTHD
-429 PADAE
+429 AD
-434 ELLEAGHQL
+434 ELVEASHQL

>member
-74 GRALSSRRAK
+74 GRALSTRRAK
-84 GLGGGPLI
+84 GLGSGPLI

-103 AVLIALTAATGPLSV
+103 AVLIAVTAATAPLSLN
-118 PHLFDDKVL
+118 HLFDNKVL
-127 LLVALMV
+127 LLGALII
-134 ALAGYYVEFLVRGI
+134 ALAGYYVEFLVRGV

-154 FGPYGVILGA
+154 FKPYGVILGS
-164 EAFLRMVACA
+164 EAFLRMIACF
-174 ALAIIGVDTVGPYG
+174 ALAAVGVDTVGPYG
-188 VLVGLSPVIATLI
+188 VLVGLSPVLATLI
-201 GAGRQRNLVTPGPDA
+201 GAGRERGLVTPGPDA
-216 PWSELSTALGFLL
+216 PWSELSTALGYLL
-229 AGSVMAQLLVNA
+229 AGSIMAQLLVNA

-248 LADADQKGPGGVA
+248 LANAEEKGPGGVA

-274 LFMFQAVQAALLPK
+274 LFMFQAVQASLLPK

-302 TGLKRLLAVVVAIG
+302 VGLKRLLAVVVAIG
-316 VLATA
+316 VLATV

-331 TTLFGEEFR
+331 TTMFGQEFE

-373 RVVLGWGSGLIVFTI
+373 RVVLGWAAGLVGFVI
-388 VTALGSDL
+388 VTALGHEL
-396 LLRVER
+396 LPRVEQ
-402 GFLAGSIASAIVMA
+402 GFLAGSIAAAVVMA
-416 IAVHT
+416 VSVRT
-421 MLSRGGPL
+421 LLSRGLAGIHD
-429 PADAE
+429 AD
-434 ELLEAGHQL
+434 ELVEAGHQL

>member
-7 LEGRSNPLP
+7 LEGRNNPLP

-74 GRALSSRRAK
+74 GRALSTRRAK

-103 AVLIALTAATGPLSV
+103 VVLIAATAATSPLSLA
-118 PHLFDDKVL
+118 HLFDHKVL

-134 ALAGYYVEFLVRGI
+134 ALGGYYAEFLVRGV
-148 LSGNGR
+148 LSGNAR
-154 FGPYGVILGA
+154 FKPYGVILGA
-164 EAFLRMVACA
+164 EAFLRMLACFG
-174 ALAIIGVDTVGPYG
+174 LAVVGVDTVGPYG
-188 VLVGLSPVIATLI
+188 VIIGLSPIAATLI
-201 GAGRQRNLVTPGPDA
+201 GVRKERNLITPGPDA

-261 GRFLNGLIIARIP
+261 GRFLNGLIIARVP

-302 TGLKRLLAVVVAIG
+302 AGLKRLLAVVVAIG
-316 VLATA
+316 VLATV

-331 TTLFGEEFR
+331 KTMFGKGFE
-340 LSHTDL
+340 LSHKDL
-346 GYLAA
+346 GYLAG
-351 ASAVYMLALALA
+351 ASAIYMLALALA
-363 QALIALANYS
+363 QALIALANYT
-373 RVVLGWGSGLIVFTI
+373 RVVLGWATGLVAFVV
-388 VTALGSDL
+388 VTALGHDL
-396 LLRVER
+396 LPRVEH
-402 GFLAGSIASAIVMA
+402 GFLAGSVASALVMA
-416 IAVHT
+416 FSVHT
-421 MLSRGGPL
+421 LLSRGLAGTHD
-429 PADAE
+429 AD
-434 ELLEAGHQL
+434 ELVDASHQF

>member
-29 GITSYGFLAIS
+29 GITSYVFLAIS

-92 RRAALA
+92 RRATLA

-103 AVLIALTAATGPLSV
+103 AVLIAVTAASGPLSLE
-118 PHLFDDKVL
+118 HLFDDKVL

-134 ALAGYYVEFLVRGI
+134 ALGGYYVEFLVRGI

-154 FGPYGVILGA
+154 FKPYGVILGT
-164 EAFLRMVACA
+164 EALLRAIACA
-174 ALAIIGVDTVGPYG
+174 GLAVIGVDTVGPYG
-188 VLVGLSPVIATLI
+188 VLVGLSPILATLI
-201 GAGRQRNLVTPGPDA
+201 GAGRERNLVTPGPDA
-216 PWSELSTALGFLL
+216 PWSELSSALGYLL

-248 LADADQKGPGGVA
+248 LADAEERGPGGVA
-261 GRFLNGLIIARIP
+261 GRFLNGLIIARVP

-321 TAFAIGPFVV
+321 TAFAIGPRVV
-331 TTLFGEEFR
+331 TTLFGEEFK

-351 ASAVYMLALALA
+351 ASAVYMIALALA
-363 QALIALANYS
+363 QALIALANYN
-373 RVVLGWGSGLIVFTI
+373 RVVLGWASGLVVFTI

-396 LLRVER
+396 LPRVER

-416 IAVHT
+416 
-421 MLSRGGPL
+421 LSVRGVLASGEASDHD
-429 PADAE
+429 AD

-443 PIEP
+443 PLEP

>member
-29 GITSYGFLAIS
+29 GVTSYGFLAIS

-103 AVLIALTAATGPLSV
+103 AVLIAATAATGPLSLA
-118 PHLFDDKVL
+118 HLFDHKVL
-127 LLVALMV
+127 LLVALML
-134 ALAGYYVEFLVRGI
+134 ALGGYYAEFLVRGV
-148 LSGNGR
+148 LSGNAR
-154 FGPYGVILGA
+154 FKPYGVILGA
-164 EAFLRMVACA
+164 EALLRMLACF
-174 ALAIIGVDTVGPYG
+174 ALAVVGVDTVGPYG
-188 VLVGLSPVIATLI
+188 VIIGLSPIAATLI
-201 GAGRQRNLVTPGPDA
+201 GVRKERNLINPGPDA
-216 PWSELSTALGFLL
+216 PWSELSTALGYLL

-248 LADADQKGPGGVA
+248 LADADQKGKHGVA

-302 TGLKRLLAVVVAIG
+302 NYPRVVVGWAVG
-316 VLATA
+316 LVT
-321 TAFAIGPFVV
+321 FVV
-331 TTLFGEEFR
+331 
-340 LSHTDL
+340 
-346 GYLAA
+346 
-351 ASAVYMLALALA
+351 
-363 QALIALANYS
+363 
-373 RVVLGWGSGLIVFTI
+373 
-388 VTALGSDL
+388 VTALSHDL
-396 LLRVER
+396 LPRVEQ
-402 GFLAGSIASAIVMA
+402 GFLAGSVASAVAMA
-416 IAVHT
+416 WAVHRL
-421 MLSRGGPL
+421 LSTGVAGTH
-429 PADAE
+429 E
-434 ELLEAGHQL
+434 VEALVEASHQL

>member
-7 LEGRSNPLP
+7 LEGRTNPLP

-46 ERYAPLGVLWALTY
+46 EKYAPLGVLWALTY

-74 GRALSSRRAK
+74 GRALSTRRAK
-84 GLGGGPLI
+84 GVGGGPLI

-103 AVLIALTAATGPLSV
+103 AVLIAATAATGPLSAS
-118 PHLFDDKVL
+118 HLFDDKVML
-127 LLVALMV
+127 LAALMV
-134 ALAGYYVEFLVRGI
+134 ALGGYYVEFLVRGV

-154 FGPYGVILGA
+154 FKSYGVILGS
-164 EAFLRMVACA
+164 EALLRMLACF
-174 ALAIIGVDTVGPYG
+174 ALAVVGVDTVGPFG
-188 VLVGLSPVIATLI
+188 VIIGLAPIAATLI
-201 GAGRQRNLVTPGPDA
+201 GIRKERDLVTPGPDA
-216 PWSELSTALGFLL
+216 PWSELSTALGYLL

-261 GRFLNGLIIARIP
+261 GRFLNGLIIARVP

-288 LAHLAGAGRHADFR
+288 LAHLAGEGRHDDFR
-302 TGLKRLLAVVVAIG
+302 TGLKRLLAVVVGIG
-316 VLATA
+316 TLATV

-331 TTLFGEEFR
+331 TTLFGKGFE
-340 LSHTDL
+340 LSHKDL
-346 GYLAA
+346 AYLAG
-351 ASAVYMLALALA
+351 ASAIYMLALALA
-363 QALIALANYS
+363 QALIALENYS
-373 RVVLGWGSGLIVFTI
+373 RVVLGWASGLIAFVG
-388 VTALGSDL
+388 VTAIGEEL
-396 LLRVER
+396 LPRVEN
-402 GFLAGSIASAIVMA
+402 GFLAGSIAAAVVMA
-416 IAVHT
+416 LSVHSL
-421 MLSRGGPL
+421 LSKGLGGTHD
-429 PADAE
+429 AD
-434 ELLEAGHQL
+434 ELLEAGHQF

>member
-7 LEGRSNPLP
+7 LEGRTNPLP

-46 ERYAPLGVLWALTY
+46 EKYAPLGVLWALTY

-74 GRALSSRRAK
+74 GRALSTRRAK
-84 GLGGGPLI
+84 GVGGGPLI

-103 AVLIALTAATGPLSV
+103 AVLIAATAATGPLSLS
-118 PHLFDDKVL
+118 HLFDNKVM

-134 ALAGYYVEFLVRGI
+134 ALGGYYVEFLVRGV

-154 FGPYGVILGA
+154 FKAYGVILGS
-164 EAFLRMVACA
+164 EALLRMLACF
-174 ALAIIGVDTVGPYG
+174 ALAVVGVDTVGPFG
-188 VLVGLSPVIATLI
+188 VIIGIAPVAATLI
-201 GAGRQRNLVTPGPDA
+201 GVRKERNLVTPGPDA
-216 PWSELSTALGFLL
+216 PWSELSTALGYLL

-248 LADADQKGPGGVA
+248 LADADQRGPGGVA
-261 GRFLNGLIIARIP
+261 GRFLNGLIIARVP

-288 LAHLAGAGRHADFR
+288 LAHLAGEGRHEDFR
-302 TGLKRLLAVVVAIG
+302 TGLKRLLAVVVGIG
-316 VLATA
+316 VLATV
-321 TAFAIGPFVV
+321 TAFVIGPFVV
-331 TTLFGEEFR
+331 TTLFGKGFE
-340 LSHTDL
+340 LSHKDL
-346 GYLAA
+346 GYLAGG
-351 ASAVYMLALALA
+351 SAIYMLALALA

-373 RVVLGWGSGLIVFTI
+373 RVVLGWAAGLVAFVA
-388 VTALGSDL
+388 VTAIGGEL
-396 LLRVER
+396 LPRVEH
-402 GFLAGSIASAIVMA
+402 GFLAGSIAAAIVMGVS
-416 IAVHT
+416 VHSL
-421 MLSRGGPL
+421 LSRGLAGTHD
-429 PADAE
+429 AD
-434 ELLEAGHQL
+434 ELVDASHQL